1 MNSITSEIAVFGKP
15 YTLTRSRLGAVTK
28 VFGDKYVCDISSL
41 KELFTSI
48 SSKIMEL
55 QIIGS
60 PTFSFL
66 ISFADKTHH
75 DGLAEELTQL
85 QSIPIG
91 KQTDRIVLR
100 WVAKNR
106 IDDLDNEISITV
118 RISNPINPLLFLQA
132 ALSKSPSDIDNLE
145 FEQGAT
151 CVTVDGSGQLYAE
164 EVFLRVK
171 NWIDA
176 RDKAHA
182 FTSLPEIYIKHES
195 LIDHFTA
202 EIFPFLATLGIL
214 LFSFLSADMKHA
226 LEYATVTILFYFLL
240 RSWGSALCQKMAQ
253 WARRTQ
259 YISLFQLTNGDRD
272 SVTKLAAKS
281 KNSFIKLSA
290 SLILSFFLNVAAGVS
305 CGWLLAVKI

>member
-1 MNSITSEIAVFGKP
+1 MSMIANQIAVFGKP

-28 VFGDKYVCDISSL
+28 VFGDKYVCDVSSL
-41 KELFTSI
+41 KELFASI
-48 SSKIMEL
+48 SSKLTEL
-55 QIIGS
+55 PLIGS

-66 ISFADKTHH
+66 MSFADKTHH

-91 KQTDRIVLR
+91 KQTDRVVLR
-100 WVAKNR
+100 WEAKNR
-106 IDDLDNEISITV
+106 IDGFDNEISITV

-164 EVFLRVK
+164 EVFLRIK

-182 FTSLPEIYIKHES
+182 FTSLPEIYLKREEF
-195 LIDHFTA
+195 IDHFTA
-202 EIFPFLATLGIL
+202 EVFPFLVTLGIIL
-214 LFSFLSADMKHA
+214 HSFSATDLKRA
-226 LEYATVTILFYFLL
+226 LECAVITVLFYFLL
-240 RSWGSALCQKMAQ
+240 RAWGRALCRRMSH

-281 KNSFIKLSA
+281 KNSFIKLSS
-290 SLILSFFLNVAAGVS
+290 SLMLSFVLNVVAGAV
-305 CGWLLAVKI
+305 CVWLLAK

>member
-1 MNSITSEIAVFGKP
+1 MNTITNEIAVFGKP

-28 VFGDKYVCDISSL
+28 VFGDKYICDVSSL
-41 KELFTSI
+41 KELFATI
-48 SSKIMEL
+48 SSKLTEL
-55 QIIGS
+55 QLIGS

-66 ISFADKTHH
+66 MSFADKTHH
-75 DGLAEELTQL
+75 DGLAGELTQL

-91 KQTDRIVLR
+91 KQTDRVVLR
-100 WVAKNR
+100 WVAKNL
-106 IDDLDNEISITV
+106 IDGLDNEISITV

-164 EVFLRVK
+164 EVFLRMK

-182 FTSLPEIYIKHES
+182 FTSLPEIYIKHEE
-195 LIDHFTA
+195 LIDHLTA
-202 EIFPFLATLGIL
+202 EVFPFLVTLGIL
-214 LFSFLSADMKHA
+214 LYSFVSADLKHA
-226 LEYATVTILFYFLL
+226 LEYAAVTILFYFLL
-240 RSWGSALCQKMAQ
+240 RAWCNGVCRKMAQ

-290 SLILSFFLNVAAGVS
+290 SLVLSFILNVAAGAV
-305 CGWLLAVKI
+305 CVWLLAR

>member
-1 MNSITSEIAVFGKP
+1 MNTITNEIAVFGKP

-28 VFGDKYVCDISSL
+28 VFGDKYVCDVSSL
-41 KELFTSI
+41 KELFASI
-48 SSKIMEL
+48 SAKLTEL
-55 QIIGS
+55 QLTGS

-75 DGLAEELTQL
+75 DGLADELTNL

-91 KQTDRIVLR
+91 KQTDRVVLR
-100 WVAKNR
+100 WVAKNS
-106 IDDLDNEISITV
+106 IEGLDNELSITV

-132 ALSKSPSDIDNLE
+132 ALSKSPTDIDNLE

-182 FTSLPEIYIKHES
+182 FTSLPEIYLRHEE
-195 LIDHFTA
+195 LIDHFTH
-202 EIFPFLATLGIL
+202 EIFPFLASLGIL
-214 LFSFLSADMKHA
+214 LYSFTSADLKHA
-226 LEYATVTILFYFLL
+226 LESTAITLIFYFLL
-240 RSWGSALCQKMAQ
+240 RAWGRALCRKMAH

-272 SVTKLAAKS
+272 AVTKLAAKS
-281 KNSFIKLSA
+281 KNSFFKLSA
-290 SLILSFFLNVAAGVS
+290 SLLLSFALNVAAGAV
-305 CGWLLAVKI
+305 CVWLLAK